1 MGQIIYVD
9 LLFYV
14 GHNIIYVGHLL
25 FVMWTILHEHGF
37 HFRARRTGVTSHSDL
52 RIPGIYRR
60 GILSTYPAG
69 KYWSPRMS
77 LSNFPRTSRKDLFD
91 HPGDIPTWRPN
102 LTS

>member
-9 LLFYV
+9 LVSYV
-14 GHNIIYVGHLL
+14 GHNIIYVGHHL

-37 HFRARRTGVTSHSDL
+37 HFRARRKGVTSHSDF
-52 RIPGIYRR
+52 RIPGIYSR

-69 KYWSPRMS
+69 KYWSP
-77 LSNFPRTSRKDLFD
+77 NVPRTSPKDLFD
-91 HPGDIPTWRPN
+91 HPRDVPTWRPN